1 MTATDVQD
9 VRSIRCAMCG
19 RFYLALQF
27 FALPAPAGPTDRM
40 DAGNGLDLLLRNC
53 RCGTTLSVEVIKN
66 VRTISLKE
74 WQLFACLIERSRLD
88 AIEALIQEVGMT
100 DIQAED
106 FRRYY
111 GLDKRGPDPVR
122 KMT

>member
-1 MTATDVQD
+1 MKKD
-9 VRSIRCAMCG
+9 
-19 RFYLALQF
+19 LA
-27 FALPAPAGPTDRM
+27 
-40 DAGNGLDLLLRNC
+40 
-53 RCGTTLSVEVIKN
+53 VIPSTR
-66 VRTISLKE
+66 RTKIGLKE
-74 WQLFACLIERSRLD
+74 WQLFVCLVERSRLD

-100 DIQAED
+100 DVEAED